1 MTTTPPCQWT
11 TRPPAHHEIPV
22 ALKATVLALV
32 MAMLDEVLE
41 ATVLAL
47 STLVLEVVPV
57 LRLML
62 GEEATVLALST
73 LVLEVVPVLRL
84 ILGEVVVRLGK
95 QEIGPSSARPLLW
108 QHGTARPRSTSTQ
121 APMSAP

>member
-32 MAMLDEVLE
+32 MAMLDEVL
-41 ATVLAL
+41 
-47 STLVLEVVPV
+47 
-57 LRLML
+57 
-62 GEEATVLALST
+62 EATVLALST